1 MRIGICD
8 GEETWR
14 VKIENLLN
22 VYSRQEKIDL
32 TVIGFSGLNALK
44 AHNDIVFHILFMDMI
59 WVSKH
64 PFYSN
69 SLTNVP

>member
-14 VKIENLLN
+14 VKIENLLS

-32 TVIGFSGLNALK
+32 TVIGFSG
-44 AHNDIVFHILFMDMI
+44 VFRQVFFPKIG
-59 WVSKH
+59 KK
-64 PFYSN
+64 N
-69 SLTNVP
+69 SQS